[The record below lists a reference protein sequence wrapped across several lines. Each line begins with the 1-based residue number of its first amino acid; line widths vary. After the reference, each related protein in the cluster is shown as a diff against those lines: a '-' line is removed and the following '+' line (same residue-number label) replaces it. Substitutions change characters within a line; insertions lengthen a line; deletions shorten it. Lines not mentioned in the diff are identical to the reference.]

1 MAEQGL
7 MAYGQQVATPKKKKK
22 KKAYITKK
30 KKYTGKKYDTSAL
43 AAGQQVLTE
52 RKGRKDRGKKK
63 YGSAEAGELRR
74 NIREEARKGRAKP
87 RPFGKAFKAARAAGK
102 DKFLWKGKSYHTKTK
117 SELEKA
123 TTKSKSK
130 REERFDPT
138 KIKAAPKKKKS
149 WIKTLGES
157 KTLKEFAKKMKARKS

>member
-1 MAEQGL
+1 MSKDVGKRWRWGKDITDKQKKDWADEAKGWRKV
-7 MAYGQQVATPKKKKK
+7 YGVKEKKKLTFKDE
-22 KKAYITKK
+22 TKK
-30 KKYTGKKYDTSAL
+30 PEHLG
-43 AAGQQVLTE
+43 
-52 RKGRKDRGKKK
+52 DRG
-63 YGSAEAGELRR
+63 S
-74 NIREEARKGRAKP
+74 P
-87 RPFGKAFKAARAAGK
+87 RPAHLGDRGFKLKFGDAFRIAKKAGK
-102 DKFLWKGKSYHTKTK
+102 DTFTWKGKSYHTKSK

-149 WIKTLGES
+149 WIKTFGES